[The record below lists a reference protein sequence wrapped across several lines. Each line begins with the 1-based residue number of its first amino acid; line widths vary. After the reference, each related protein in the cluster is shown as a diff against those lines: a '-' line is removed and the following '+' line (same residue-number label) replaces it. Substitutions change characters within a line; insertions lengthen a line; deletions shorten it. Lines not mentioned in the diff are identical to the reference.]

1 MTVIEQ
7 DFQPQNKELETQLRR
22 QLEWELSQDG
32 RLLESHA
39 WYYFL
44 SLTQI
49 TTHFFSVSVFTKK
62 CNIDDVTQVNNS
74 YVIVS
79 WPLRT

>member
-7 DFQPQNKELETQLRR
+7 DFQPQSKELETQLRR

-62 CNIDDVTQVNNS
+62 CNIGSLNRRISV
-74 YVIVS
+74 
-79 WPLRT
+79 